1 MSQND
6 STARPGIDEEYPD
19 AAGYPDGTGT
29 LDEGTSDASA
39 EAADGEAEGEELA
52 DFALAD
58 EEDVD
63 N

>member
-1 MSQND
+1 MTQND
-6 STARPGIDEEYPD
+6 DRERQVPDAEYPD

-29 LDEGTSDASA
+29 LDEGT
-39 EAADGEAEGEELA
+39 AADKAEETGDEVA
-52 DFALAD
+52 DFAIAD